1 MDFDVQDIAMQ
12 PAGRET
18 LSGTKQADAVGS
30 IVQRLLVLAALPMIL
45 SIGLVLFI
53 IIRVTSQGPALLRL
67 SRVNAAGQSYQE
79 LRFRCVWMD
88 APARHF
94 QSQQSDNETGRDPRL
109 TPIGEFMIR
118 SGLNHL
124 PRCYNVLMGDIRLNA
139 VNRSY

>member
-1 MDFDVQDIAMQ
+1 MNFDVQDIAMQ

>member
-12 PAGRET
+12 PAGRGS
-18 LSGTKQADAVGS
+18 LSGTKQADALGS
-30 IVQRLLVLAALPMIL
+30 IVQRLLVLLAAPMIL
-45 SIGLVLFI
+45 SIGLILFV
-53 IIRVTSQGPALLRL
+53 IIRLTSQGPALLRL

-94 QSQQSDNETGRDPRL
+94 QSQLSDSATGRDPRL

-124 PRCYNVLMGDIRLNA
+124 PRFYNVLMGNIRFNELSRA
-139 VNRSY
+139 Y